1 VSPVAVEGDDSGV
14 LVGAGSPRLLPRR
27 AQAPLRDTG
36 RGDPA
41 PTFGMASVELHD
53 KIALVLAS
61 RFNGLIVFL
70 LVTGL
75 GSAFLLPPWA
85 AQRVRGPFEGIF
97 SPISIPVKAVAS
109 LATRRSEKPAVV
121 DEVSPATPRRPGD
134 VYSENSRLWDE
145 LAKLRI
151 DNERLSQLVAEKKV
165 VGDVGG
171 GAESATVTGVD
182 ASGIRDGLLIA
193 GANFPADK
201 PVVHEHDLV
210 GRIYGGGIAGA
221 EVRLITD
228 KGMGFT
234 VKIGKYVRNADGTT
248 SLKFVEHLT
257 PLVQGMGHGQMEIRN
272 TLSVAQAA
280 EAHLEAGDI
289 VLLDDREK
297 WPAGVQGFKVGRIV
311 SIKKQANAPLVADVL
326 IEPEV
331 DLLHLSSVLVLRG
344 GEKK

>member
-1 VSPVAVEGDDSGV
+1 
-14 LVGAGSPRLLPRR
+14 
-27 AQAPLRDTG
+27 
-36 RGDPA
+36 
-41 PTFGMASVELHD
+41 M
-53 KIALVLAS
+53 
-61 RFNGLIVFL
+61 IVFL
-70 LVTGL
+70 LVTGS

-85 AQRVRGPFEGIF
+85 AQRLRGPFEGLF

-109 LATRRSEKPAVV
+109 LVTRRSEKPVVV
-121 DEVSPATPRRPGD
+121 DEVSPDVPRKPGD

-145 LAKLRI
+145 VARLRLEN
-151 DNERLSQLVAEKKV
+151 DRLSQLLAEKKV

-171 GAESATVTGVD
+171 GAETAAVTGVD
-182 ASGIRDGLLIA
+182 PSGLRDGLLIA
-193 GANFPADK
+193 GANYPAER

-210 GRIYGGGIAGA
+210 GRIYSGGIAGA

-234 VKIGKYVRNADGTT
+234 VKIGKYVRNPDGTA
-248 SLKFVEHLT
+248 SLKFVQHLT

-272 TLSVAQAA
+272 TLSMAQAA
-280 EAHLEAGDI
+280 DARLEPGDI

-311 SIKKQANAPLVADVL
+311 SIRKQANAPLVADVL
-326 IEPEV
+326 VEPEV

-344 GEKK
+344 EGKK

>member
-1 VSPVAVEGDDSGV
+1 MFIQKIPGCGTNWPSCGSTTSGCRSWWRRKKLSV
-14 LVGAGSPRLLPRR
+14 TSVVGP
-27 AQAPLRDTG
+27 
-36 RGDPA
+36 
-41 PTFGMASVELHD
+41 
-53 KIALVLAS
+53 
-61 RFNGLIVFL
+61 N
-70 LVTGL
+70 
-75 GSAFLLPPWA
+75 
-85 AQRVRGPFEGIF
+85 
-97 SPISIPVKAVAS
+97 
-109 LATRRSEKPAVV
+109 
-121 DEVSPATPRRPGD
+121 RRP
-134 VYSENSRLWDE
+134 SRAWMRP
-145 LAKLRI
+145 A
-151 DNERLSQLVAEKKV
+151 
-165 VGDVGG
+165 
-171 GAESATVTGVD
+171 SAT
-182 ASGIRDGLLIA
+182 
-193 GANFPADK
+193 
-201 PVVHEHDLV
+201 DLV